1 MKEKPFIHPFI
12 PLGLDSEIIMRTSAT
27 EINAK
32 LRNIIVLDSD
42 KTALYK
48 KVWTCFS

>member
-1 MKEKPFIHPFI
+1 MEEKPFSHSCI
-12 PLGLDSEIIMRTSAT
+12 PLGLDSEIVMRPAAT

-42 KTALYK
+42 KTAVYK
-48 KVWTCFS
+48 KV